1 MPEPTLKSP
10 RINTPQCSPFAPN
23 QKEWYKHEHAH
34 PVHINPLK
42 HDTMSSYDDEKEDPF
57 FKKLNLRN
65 DAPTSFFGIPGLTS
79 PSNITLSENSLAI
92 VPKTLG
98 NDPSKPRNLEHVSE
112 GTYNYADSDI
122 EKEIYGVMGAH
133 RIVLNEGANYNFM
146 EIRHKQHHQKLLYQ
160 EQDKLLKDIEE
171 RNTTSNALSWVQ
183 TLSTVALFGVA
194 LIAAACAIITGNIPG
209 LVGIAGAL
217 AGGTSSVFGGANG
230 LYSLRTKESEGII
243 KENKLQSELEH
254 NKVTALLTDNQS
266 TLAKIHDHDR
276 NASTILRNRSQIR
289 IF

>member
-1 MPEPTLKSP
+1 MFDRILKQP
-10 RINTPQCSPFAPN
+10 RINSPQSSPFAPN

-42 HDTMSSYDDEKEDPF
+42 HDTQSSYDDEKEDPF
-57 FKKLNLRN
+57 FKKLNLRS
-65 DAPTSFFGIPGLTS
+65 DAPTSFFGIPALTA
-79 PSNITLSENSLAI
+79 PSNISLAENSLAI

-98 NDPSKPRNLEHVSE
+98 NDPSKPTNLEHVTE

-160 EQDKLLKDIEE
+160 EQDRLLKDIEE
-171 RNTTSNALSWVQ
+171 RNKTSGVLGWLQ
-183 TLSTVALFGVA
+183 TLSTIALFGVA
-194 LIAAACAIITGNIPG
+194 LLAAGVAIITGNIPG
-209 LVGIAGAL
+209 VIGVAGAL
-217 AGGTSSVFGGANG
+217 AGGASGVIGGSNG
-230 LYSLRTKESEGII
+230 LYSMRTKESAGLVT
-243 KENKLQSELEH
+243 ENKLRSELEH
-254 NKVTALLTDNQS
+254 SKITALLADNQAA
-266 TLAKIHDHDR
+266 LAKIHDHDR

>member
-42 HDTMSSYDDEKEDPF
+42 SDTSASFDDEEDQF
-57 FKKLNLRN
+57 FKKLKLRN
-65 DAPTSFFGIPGLTS
+65 DTPTSFFGIPALTS
-79 PSNITLSENSLAI
+79 PSKLSETSLAI

-98 NDPSKPRNLEHVSE
+98 NDPSKPVNLDHVSE

-122 EKEIYGVMGAH
+122 EKEISGAMGAH

-146 EIRHKQHHQKLLYQ
+146 EIRHKQHHQKLIYQ
-160 EQDKLLKDIEE
+160 EQDRLLKDIAE
-171 RNTTSNALSWVQ
+171 RNKTSDALSWVQ
-183 TLSTVALFGVA
+183 IAACVVLFLVALVA
-194 LIAAACAIITGNIPG
+194 AVFAIITGNVPG
-209 LVGIAGAL
+209 VIGIAGAL
-217 AGGTSSVFGGANG
+217 AGGASGVVGGSNG
-230 LYSLRTKESEGII
+230 LYSLRTKEAEGIV
-243 KENKLQSELEH
+243 KDNKLRAELNH
-254 NKVTALLTDNQS
+254 NQVTALLTDNQA

-276 NASTILRNRSQIR
+276 NHFAIQKNRSQIR

>member
-1 MPEPTLKSP
+1 MSEATLKSP

-42 HDTMSSYDDEKEDPF
+42 HDTLCSYDDEKEDPF

-65 DAPTSFFGIPGLTS
+65 DAPTSFFGIPELTT
-79 PSNITLSENSLAI
+79 PSNITLAENSLAI

-98 NDPSKPRNLEHVSE
+98 NDTSKPRNLEHATE

-133 RIVLNEGANYNFM
+133 RIVLNEGSNYNFM
-146 EIRHKQHHQKLLYQ
+146 EIRHKQHHQKMLYQ
-160 EQDKLLKDIEE
+160 EQDRLLKDIEE
-171 RNTTSNALSWVQ
+171 RNKTSGVLKWLQV
-183 TLSTVALFGVA
+183 LGTVALFGVA
-194 LIAAACAIITGNIPG
+194 LIAAGCALVTGNIPG
-209 LVGIAGAL
+209 VIGIAGAV
-217 AGGTSSVFGGANG
+217 AGGASGVIGGANG
-230 LYSLRTKESEGII
+230 FYSMSTKETEGML
-243 KENKLQSELEH
+243 KEHKLHSELEH
-254 NKVTALLTDNQS
+254 NKITALLADNQAA
-266 TLAKIHDHDR
+266 LAKIHDHDR
-276 NASTILRNRSQIR
+276 NSSAILKNRSQIR

>member
-1 MPEPTLKSP
+1 MPEFKSP

-34 PVHINPLK
+34 PVRINPLK
-42 HDTMSSYDDEKEDPF
+42 SDTSASFDDDEDQF
-57 FKKLNLRN
+57 FKKLKLRN
-65 DAPTSFFGIPGLTS
+65 DTPTSFFGIPALAA

-98 NDPSKPRNLEHVSE
+98 NDPSKPRNLEHQTE
-112 GTYNYADSDI
+112 GTYNFVDSDV

-146 EIRHKQHHQKLLYQ
+146 EIRHKQHHQKLLHQ
-160 EQDKLLKDIEE
+160 ERDKLLKDIEE
-171 RNTTSNALSWVQ
+171 RATTSKALSWVQ
-183 TLSTVALFGVA
+183 IASTVALFGVA
-194 LIAAACAIITGNIPG
+194 LVAAAFAIVTGNVPG
-209 LVGIAGAL
+209 VIGIAGATAGAAQGI
-217 AGGTSSVFGGANG
+217 AGGTNG
-230 LYSLRTKESEGII
+230 FYSMRTKEAEGIV

-254 NKVTALLTDNQS
+254 NKVTALLTNNQT

-276 NASTILRNRSQIR
+276 NESTILRNRSQIR
-289 IF
+289 MF

>member
-42 HDTMSSYDDEKEDPF
+42 HDTMGSYDDEKEDPF
-57 FKKLNLRN
+57 FKKLHLRN
-65 DAPTSFFGIPGLTS
+65 DSPTSFFGIPGLTS

-98 NDPSKPRNLEHVSE
+98 NDPSKPQNLDHWTE

-146 EIRHKQHHQKLLYQ
+146 EIRHKQHHQKMLYQ

-171 RNTTSNALSWVQ
+171 RNKTSSALGWVQ
-183 TLSTVALFGVA
+183 TISTIALFGVA
-194 LIAAACAIITGNIPG
+194 LVAAGFAIITGNIPG
-209 LVGIAGAL
+209 VIGIAGAL
-217 AGGTSSVFGGANG
+217 AGGANGVIGGANG
-230 LYSLRTKESEGII
+230 FYSMSTKETEGII
-243 KENKLQSELEH
+243 KENKLHSELEH
-254 NKVTALLTDNQS
+254 NKVTALLTDNQAA
-266 TLAKIHDHDR
+266 LAKIHDHDR

>member
-1 MPEPTLKSP
+1 MTVPTFKAP
-10 RINTPQCSPFAPN
+10 RINVPQCSPLAPN

-34 PVHINPLK
+34 PIHINPLK

-65 DAPTSFFGIPGLTS
+65 NAPTSFFGIPTLIT
-79 PSNITLSENSLAI
+79 PSNIAFSENSLAI

-98 NDPSKPRNLEHVSE
+98 NDPSKPRNLEHTTE

-122 EKEIYGVMGAH
+122 EKEIYGVMNAH
-133 RIVLNEGANYNFM
+133 RIVLNESANNNFI

-160 EQDKLLKDIEE
+160 AQDKILNAIEE
-171 RNTTSNALSWVQ
+171 RKKTSGALSWVQ
-183 TLSTVALFGVA
+183 ILSAIALFGVA
-194 LIAAACAIITGNIPG
+194 LVAAGCAIVTGNIPG
-209 LVGIAGAL
+209 VIGIAGAV
-217 AGGTSSVFGGANG
+217 AGGANG
-230 LYSLRTKESEGII
+230 VIGGTSGFYSMKTKEAEGLV
-243 KENKLQSELEH
+243 KENKLHSELEH
-254 NKVTALLTDNQS
+254 NKITALLTDNQAA
-266 TLAKIHDHDR
+266 LAKIHDHDR